1 MQAKKR
7 QRRLWKPPSDEED
20 SVLSA
25 GYARI
30 ETNLADSQRS
40 QRSVGPFGKRQSHW
54 LLAADNDRTAVPLVL
69 RFCCT
74 QWPFRVGRH
83 SPRLHAHHQC
93 VKERRSSCEWRVSEG
108 FCKSETAH

>member
-7 QRRLWKPPSDEED
+7 QRRLWKPSSDEED
-20 SVLSA
+20 GVLSA

-30 ETNLADSQRS
+30 ESHVADSLRS

-69 RFCCT
+69 RFRCT
-74 QWPFRVGRH
+74 QRPFRVGRR
-83 SPRLHAHHQC
+83 STQLQAHRQC
-93 VKERRSSCEWRVSEG
+93 ANKRRSGCEWRISERL
-108 FCKSETAH
+108 CKY